1 MHSTKSVKLF
11 RFKCG
16 SSFTNVLKN
25 RPSNRGAAPLK
36 LKLKFALLY
45 TLLQNGGQYFVL
57 YININKL
64 SLPHF
69 RLKII
74 LYFAHADEAK
84 SANSCRY
91 IITIKWP
98 GGRGE
103 KMSVTENNFWQDMG
117 GGGGVGEMEGITRYN
132 INFKQYT

>member
-1 MHSTKSVKLF
+1 MRTP
-11 RFKCG
+11 
-16 SSFTNVLKN
+16 LK
-25 RPSNRGAAPLK
+25 LK

-45 TLLQNGGQYFVL
+45 TLLQNGGQYFIF
-57 YININKL
+57 YINVNKL

-98 GGRGE
+98 GGGE
-103 KMSVTENNFWQDMG
+103 RKCQ
-117 GGGGVGEMEGITRYN
+117 
-132 INFKQYT
+132 